1 MWLLH
6 GHWLL
11 ARLSSWRLNL
21 KLAWHITVADD
32 VVPILSRCSSLAT
45 SWLTTLLILI
55 RKPNFIV
62 VISLWFVMHFH
73 HDLFVQILLLQH
85 WSLVAWCLTN
95 FIRGHGNLTIPSF
108 KAHSVWTS
116 SAAHTIVIAT
126 AKNIDSRFTAWWIYS
141 PSRRSK
147 FTFTL
152 ASAGLGSHHLLLCI
166 GRCDLGSWLC
176 TLHAI
181 TVSLRIFLIKIIAVA
196 TVNVILGI
204 RGYWRFALTSHFC
217 RLVLLAIIP
226 AETPIRGAA

>member
-1 MWLLH
+1 MTFCSCKCYLGASTWRISYLHLSSFRGLYVEALMFSILSVLTVMWLLH

-85 WSLVAWCLTN
+85 
-95 FIRGHGNLTIPSF
+95 
-108 KAHSVWTS
+108 
-116 SAAHTIVIAT
+116 
-126 AKNIDSRFTAWWIYS
+126 
-141 PSRRSK
+141 
-147 FTFTL
+147 
-152 ASAGLGSHHLLLCI
+152 
-166 GRCDLGSWLC
+166 
-176 TLHAI
+176 
-181 TVSLRIFLIKIIAVA
+181 
-196 TVNVILGI
+196 
-204 RGYWRFALTSHFC
+204 
-217 RLVLLAIIP
+217 
-226 AETPIRGAA
+226 